1 MGLNPYHCITH
12 VCVVLS
18 NMFRMVLETDANVIA
33 GKVAMQSAE
42 ASGSLSEQVRLDM
55 TISTNYTTFEQSNSL
70 YSDYSFD
77 RFVLFEL

>member
-1 MGLNPYHCITH
+1 
-12 VCVVLS
+12 
-18 NMFRMVLETDANVIA
+18 MFRMVLETDANVIA

>member
-1 MGLNPYHCITH
+1 
-12 VCVVLS
+12 
-18 NMFRMVLETDANVIA
+18 MFRMVLETDANVIA

-55 TISTNYTTFEQSNSL
+55 AISTNYTTFEQSNSL

>member
-1 MGLNPYHCITH
+1 
-12 VCVVLS
+12 
-18 NMFRMVLETDANVIA
+18 MFRMVLETDANVIA

-42 ASGSLSEQVRLDM
+42 ASGSLSEQVRLNM